1 MTGCT
6 CLIEIMEC
14 SINHFIHFPYGFM
27 GWCANEA
34 KCMRDGDPVA
44 VWIARHGDLR
54 GEESRSQWSGWRLAW
69 RCACLLMMQ
78 LLRVRQSAL
87 VADRM
92 ADGPLITDR
101 RATEIRIRPSSPSLP
116 LVTVFHCTALHCAKR
131 THSIEY
137 IHIARLDAP
146 HMAASAAA
154 ADGSALSLSA
164 AAAAQPAAAPTGAS
178 SSSTAPSLLERAL
191 ADEATEWSAIHP
203 NTQRLAARGLTRSVL
218 LPDVSVAVAGRDLL
232 SLTTL
237 RFMDGHKYGLVGQ
250 NGCGK
255 STLLRR
261 IASGQIG
268 GWPKHLRCH
277 LVQVSPTAIRGGQ
290 RTGEDERDW
299 HD

>member
-1 MTGCT
+1 MCHNNKAG
-6 CLIEIMEC
+6 
-14 SINHFIHFPYGFM
+14 S
-27 GWCANEA
+27 
-34 KCMRDGDPVA
+34 MRDGGPPSGSAD
-44 VWIARHGDLR
+44 RTER
-54 GEESRSQWSGWRLAW
+54 SRSQWSVATRTAM
-69 RCACLLMMQ
+69 A
-78 LLRVRQSAL
+78 VSAL
-87 VADRM
+87 
-92 ADGPLITDR
+92 ADG
-101 RATEIRIRPSSPSLP
+101 AAVASSPFCDGCYRMLICMVEDRLIRRVTEESAQPSPPLP
-116 LVTVFHCTALHCAKR
+116 LVAVFHCTALHCAER
-131 THSIEY
+131 TRSY
-137 IHIARLDAP
+137 SFKPLDSTL
-146 HMAASAAA
+146 HMAAPAAA
-154 ADGSALSLSA
+154 ADGSAVSLSAA

-178 SSSTAPSLLERAL
+178 SSAAAPSLLERAL

-277 LVQVSPTAIRGGQ
+277 LVQVSPTEITGGQ
-290 RTGEDERDW
+290 RTGEAERQIGPDQMLI
-299 HD
+299 HSCACI